1 MNEHVCACRRRGTC
15 QISRRPKKQDQEPSL
30 CAGLSAEQVHTRLHS
45 REPLSRKEEKR
56 SSKKKPFAVA
66 SARPPHTHKKVC
78 SPCLP
83 LHPRGAPPGRSRH
96 ELGSC
101 RRAGSPTA
109 ACCALAQGQRAA
121 GAAAVHAPAQHAAR
135 SSLDD
140 QLAAVVATRSL
151 VALPCTAALG
161 RAGSGSRGG
170 QQLTQLSF
178 V

>member
-1 MNEHVCACRRRGTC
+1 MCARVVVVEPVKSRDAQKSKTKSHLCALVSQPSKSIHDSTAASLSRVRRKKGQVKKTVRRRSTTTTYA
-15 QISRRPKKQDQEPSL
+15 Q
-30 CAGLSAEQVHTRLHS
+30 
-45 REPLSRKEEKR
+45 
-56 SSKKKPFAVA
+56 
-66 SARPPHTHKKVC
+66 KVC

>member
-1 MNEHVCACRRRGTC
+1 MSSSWNLSNLET
-15 QISRRPKKQDQEPSL
+15 PKKARPRAISVRR
-30 CAGLSAEQVHTRLHS
+30 S
-45 REPLSRKEEKR
+45 LSRASPYTTPQPR
-56 SSKKKPFAVA
+56 ASLAQGGKKVKSEKPFAVA

>member
-45 REPLSRKEEKR
+45 REPLSHDEEKR

-66 SARPPHTHKKVC
+66 SHHIRTKGIC

-121 GAAAVHAPAQHAAR
+121 AAAAVHAPAQHAAR

>member
-1 MNEHVCACRRRGTC
+1 MCARVVVVEPVK
-15 QISRRPKKQDQEPSL
+15 SRDAQKSKTKSHL
-30 CAGLSAEQVHTRLHS
+30 CAPVSQPSKSIHDSTAAS
-45 REPLSRKEEKR
+45 LSRKKEEKR

-66 SARPPHTHKKVC
+66 SHHIRTKGIC

-121 GAAAVHAPAQHAAR
+121 AAAAVHAPAQHAAR